1 MKLKNLIA
9 VMLSAAAF
17 FSFVSAV
24 LFVGENSAVRASVA
38 PVKTVVID
46 AGHGGVDSG
55 AVSADGIMEK
65 NINLDIAMKLNDIL
79 VSYGIKTVMIRS
91 SDTDIS
97 DEGCESIREKKVSD
111 IHNRFDIVNET
122 ADSILVSIHQ
132 NFYEEPKYSGTQVF
146 YSPNDDESRLL
157 AECIQQSVVSSLQK
171 ENTRRVKASGDSIYL
186 LYRAQR
192 PSVMVECGFL
202 SNPDEAKKLNDEE
215 YRRQLALFIADGIL
229 NYLGGNPDGSES

>member
-9 VMLSAAAF
+9 VMLSATAL

-24 LFVGENSAVRASVA
+24 LLVDKKSSVAASVS
-38 PVKTVVID
+38 PTKTVVID

-55 AVSADGIMEK
+55 AVSSDGIMEK
-65 NINLDIAMKLNDIL
+65 NINLDIALKLNDIL
-79 VSYGIKTVMIRS
+79 TSYGIKTVMIRQT
-91 SDTDIS
+91 DTDIS
-97 DEGCESIREKKVSD
+97 DAGCESVREKKISD

-122 ADSILVSIHQ
+122 ANSILVSIHQ
-132 NFYEEPKYSGTQVF
+132 NYYEEPKYSGAQVF

-157 AECIQQSVVSSLQK
+157 AEQIQQSVVNNLQK
-171 ENTRRVKASGDSIYL
+171 ENMRRVKASGDSIYL

-202 SNPDEAKKLNDEE
+202 SNPEEAQKLNDEE

-229 NYLGGNPDGSES
+229 NYLGGNPDGSEN